1 MLRALRR
8 AVDRRMI
15 ADVPVGV
22 LLSGGL
28 DSSLIVALLAEHGQ
42 TGLQTFSVGFESAGE
57 IEGDEFEYSD
67 LVAREF
73 GTRHE
78 REVVSNERVLPT
90 LPKAIEA
97 MSEPMTSHD
106 VVAFYLL
113 SQEVAKHVTVV
124 QSGQGAD
131 EVFAG
136 YDWYPPLDEAEG
148 YGSSVYRRAFV
159 DRSHEEIAAAV
170 APEHQV
176 ERDVSRA
183 FVEGQFLEVGADEPL
198 DRALRLDTSVM
209 LVEDPVKRVDN
220 MTMAWGL
227 EGRVPFLDHEVVD
240 LAAAIPPSLKAA
252 DEGKGVIK
260 GVARGVVPGRGD
272 RPPKGYLGARADP
285 PGGRLP
291 GAGEG
296 RAVGPGGARA
306 RPVPAV
312 LRGRAPVGAQRPPDA
327 ARIEQAVAAGVAR
340 ARLQLHDL

>member
-159 DRSHEEIAAAV
+159 DRSHEEIAPPWRPSTRSSAT
-170 APEHQV
+170 
-176 ERDVSRA
+176 SRA
-183 FVEGQFLEVGADEPL
+183 RSWRASSEVGADEPL
-198 DRALRLDTSVM
+198 DRALRLDTR
-209 LVEDPVKRVDN
+209 DARRGPGQARRQHDD
-220 MTMAWGL
+220 GL
-227 EGRVPFLDHEVVD
+227 G
-240 LAAAIPPSLKAA
+240 
-252 DEGKGVIK
+252 
-260 GVARGVVPGRGD
+260 ARGARAVPGPRGRRPGRGH
-272 RPPKGYLGARADP
+272 PAVAE
-285 PGGRLP
+285 GGRRGQGRDQGLP
-291 GAGEG
+291 AGSSPT
-296 RAVGPGGARA
+296 R
-306 RPVPAV
+306 
-312 LRGRAPVGAQRPPDA
+312 
-327 ARIEQAVAAGVAR
+327 
-340 ARLQLHDL
+340 

>member
-1 MLRALRR
+1 MPAPLTILRGVRKLPPATLMRIEPDGERRQWKFWSPTYERDPNRADLSPEDWSEAVLRALRR

-176 ERDVSRA
+176 ESDVSRA

-260 GVARGVVPGRGD
+260 RAARGSSPTR
-272 RPPKGYLGARADP
+272 
-285 PGGRLP
+285 
-291 GAGEG
+291 
-296 RAVGPGGARA
+296 
-306 RPVPAV
+306 
-312 LRGRAPVGAQRPPDA
+312 
-327 ARIEQAVAAGVAR
+327 
-340 ARLQLHDL
+340 